1 MGCACKVSKH
11 VNKIEQHYGTNIRP
25 AKKTDI
31 GAYIKKTIKK
41 GVIMLILLPFIPLMF
56 MYVLVRN
63 RFTKKAISID
73 KLFKLKN

>member
-11 VNKIEQHYGTNIRP
+11 VNKIEQQYGTNIRS

-31 GAYIKKTIKK
+31 GAYIKQTLKK
-41 GVIMLILLPFIPLMF
+41 AVIITILLPIIPIMF
-56 MYVLVRN
+56 LYVLVRN

-73 KLFKLKN
+73 KVFKLQN